1 MKHFSILLLKM
12 YFVVFTNSDKL
23 KNLYERSEASNKALL
38 AETEEQQERHSQL
51 LAQFEQ
57 LQNFFEQQQV
67 LSIFCI
73 LIL

>member
-1 MKHFSILLLKM
+1 M

-23 KNLYERSEASNKALL
+23 QNLYERSETSNKALL

-67 LSIFCI
+67 LSVFCI
-73 LIL
+73 LI